1 MDSLG
6 GPSGGLIDDEG
17 NLFGVVNVV
26 DALVVL
32 LVLAVAVAGIG
43 LVLSGG
49 EQTDAGPETGTAF
62 VTLDLGTQ
70 PDYIVTALNEGDTVN
85 ATKGSNLT
93 ITDLYLAPQ
102 GDQTR
107 VIAQVRLQGI
117 DRNDSIDY
125 AGAPPR
131 LGRSLSI
138 NTSQYDVKGKIS
150 DIGGESSLDSS
161 STSVVLRQTV
171 SADDASAVTPGDE
184 IDVGGRT
191 AATVEDVAVYPTS
204 NPNRRVLLVEANVSS
219 YTQQGTERFGAT
231 ALRAGQRV
239 RLPTAEYTINGRIV
253 RVGSGLDTGT
263 TTVLLSDRVSATD
276 ASEVTPGDEVSVA
289 GYTAATVEDVAVYP
303 TTNPDRRRVL
313 VEANVSS
320 YTQQDSRRFGRT
332 DLRTG
337 QRMTL
342 PTEEYTID
350 GRIEQVDTS
359 LQSRALTN
367 RTVTLELSEVSEETA
382 NAIRPGQTEQ
392 AGTVPTAYVRDV
404 DREPT
409 PIISTAQ
416 DGTIVVNDHPTLR
429 DVTLT
434 TELRVSETD
443 GGVEFRG
450 ERIQYG
456 STVVLDL
463 GPVTVRTEVVDIGR

>member
-1 MDSLG
+1 MLLSTNAG
-6 GPSGGLIDDEG
+6 GVIDDEG
-17 NLFGVVNVV
+17 KIFGVINVV

-32 LVLAVAVAGIG
+32 LVLAVAVAGAG

-49 EQTDAGPETGTAF
+49 NQTDAGPETGTAF

-70 PDYIVTALNEGDTVN
+70 PDYIVTALNEGDTVSP
-85 ATKGSNLT
+85 TKGSNLT
-93 ITDLYLAPQ
+93 ITDLHLAPQ
-102 GDQTR
+102 GGQTR
-107 VIAQVRLQGI
+107 VIAQVRLQGM

-131 LGRSLSI
+131 LGRTLRM
-138 NTSQYDVKGKIS
+138 NTSQYDLKGQIS
-150 DIGGESSLDSS
+150 DISGESSLDT
-161 STSVVLRQTV
+161 STTTVVLRQTV
-171 SADDASAVTPGDE
+171 SADTASAVTPGDE
-184 IDVGGRT
+184 INVGGRT
-191 AATVEDVAVYPTS
+191 AATIEDVAVYPT
-204 NPNRRVLLVEANVSS
+204 AN
-219 YTQQGTERFGAT
+219 A
-231 ALRAGQRV
+231 
-239 RLPTAEYTINGRIV
+239 NK
-253 RVGSGLDTGT
+253 
-263 TTVLLSDRVSATD
+263 
-276 ASEVTPGDEVSVA
+276 
-289 GYTAATVEDVAVYP
+289 
-303 TTNPDRRRVL
+303 RRVL

-320 YTQQDSRRFGRT
+320 YTQQDSRRFGGT
-332 DLRTG
+332 NIRTG

-342 PTEEYTID
+342 PTEEYTIN
-350 GRIEQVDTS
+350 GRIEHVDTS

-392 AGTVPTAYVRDV
+392 AGTVPTASVTAV
-404 DREPT
+404 EREPT
-409 PIISTAQ
+409 PIIATAQ

-434 TELRVSETD
+434 TELRVSETT

-463 GPVTVRTEVVDIGR
+463 GPITVRTEVVDIGR